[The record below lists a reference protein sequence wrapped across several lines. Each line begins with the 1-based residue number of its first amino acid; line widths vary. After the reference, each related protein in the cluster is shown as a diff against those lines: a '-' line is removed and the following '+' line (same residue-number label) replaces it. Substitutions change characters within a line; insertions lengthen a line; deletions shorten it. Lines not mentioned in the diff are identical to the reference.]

1 MTRSRI
7 KLNIFRL
14 ILMEKV
20 KLVGLFI
27 YFLFPVFLL
36 HCFIL
41 LVCFVGLFDWFS
53 IHWSLWFQLSCCVL
67 ERQSYH
73 KHYGRYKILFEPGGF
88 DFSLIE
94 RVNLEARGY
103 GTMLVNISLL
113 DYSNCVYIIFV
124 D

>member
-1 MTRSRI
+1 
-7 KLNIFRL
+7 
-14 ILMEKV
+14 MEKV
-20 KLVGLFI
+20 NLVGLFI
-27 YFLFPVFLL
+27 YFLFVPSVLITLF
-36 HCFIL
+36 FL

-73 KHYGRYKILFEPGGF
+73 KHYGRYTILFESGDF
-88 DFSLIE
+88 DFSLID

-113 DYSNCVYIIFV
+113 DYSNCAYIIFV
-124 D
+124 G